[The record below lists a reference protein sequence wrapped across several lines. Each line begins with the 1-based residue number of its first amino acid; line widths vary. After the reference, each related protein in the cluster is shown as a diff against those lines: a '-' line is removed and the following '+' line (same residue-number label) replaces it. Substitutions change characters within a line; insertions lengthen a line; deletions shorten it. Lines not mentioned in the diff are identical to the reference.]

1 MERDK
6 IRIACIGNMNNAL
19 FCVTRHLRDAGY
31 NADLLL
37 LEEFSHFLPQSDS
50 YEEDLTY
57 VKQLNW
63 YDIGHWAIDKKKI
76 ASDLDR
82 YNFFIGTDLV
92 PAFFE
97 KAGLSLDIF
106 IPHGGDIFHH
116 CYYTFQRFPPKKYEI
131 GAWWRSRQQIKGAR
145 KAKMIM
151 LDSAGESFDKYFREL
166 KIEHN
171 RVFANAPYI
180 YPVQYSSKNI
190 EHSNQYFKAKEV
202 KDKHDIVFFHQ
213 CRHVWKTHIDTLHY
227 KANDRIIV
235 GFKKFV
241 DQNSEINPLL
251 IMFEYGWDF
260 EESKKLVTQL
270 GIDKHVL
277 WLPTMQRK
285 DLMVWLYFADL
296 GIGEVAN
303 SWFSYGSVYEVLTMK
318 KPFLG
323 FRNDKDFEKDYP
335 IQYPMI
341 SANTADLI
349 SEAFQDV
356 YRNPSKYKEMGQQGY
371 EWFMR
376 YAIEKP
382 ITEIVKQIESKK

>member
-1 MERDK
+1 
-6 IRIACIGNMNNAL
+6 
-19 FCVTRHLRDAGY
+19 
-31 NADLLL
+31 
-37 LEEFSHFLPQSDS
+37 
-50 YEEDLTY
+50 
-57 VKQLNW
+57 
-63 YDIGHWAIDKKKI
+63 
-76 ASDLDR
+76 
-82 YNFFIGTDLV
+82 
-92 PAFFE
+92 
-97 KAGLSLDIF
+97 
-106 IPHGGDIFHH
+106 
-116 CYYTFQRFPPKKYEI
+116 
-131 GAWWRSRQQIKGAR
+131 
-145 KAKMIM
+145 
-151 LDSAGESFDKYFREL
+151 
-166 KIEHN
+166 
-171 RVFANAPYI
+171 
-180 YPVQYSSKNI
+180 
-190 EHSNQYFKAKEV
+190 
-202 KDKHDIVFFHQ
+202 
-213 CRHVWKTHIDTLHY
+213 
-227 KANDRIIV
+227 
-235 GFKKFV
+235 
-241 DQNSEINPLL
+241 
-251 IMFEYGWDF
+251 MFEYGWDF